1 MSFKLKKDLIL
12 ATLSEQETAAR
23 ALEVLET
30 LGMPEAELEDVR
42 PRIRGVRVAMREH
55 GVFLFV
61 QPELLLKE
69 SILEHIIVTI
79 ARSEDINENKYFV
92 EVELDNSD

>member
-1 MSFKLKKDLIL
+1 MSFRLKKDLIL

-42 PRIRGVRVAMREH
+42 PRIRGVRVAMREL
-55 GVFLFV
+55 GVFLFI
-61 QPELLLKE
+61 QPELLLKDE
-69 SILEHIIVTI
+69 KCTRLIVTL
-79 ARSEDINENKYFV
+79 ARSEDVNKIFV
-92 EVELDNSD
+92 GVELDE